1 MNGKKKKIED
11 SRLKRLFLLAEI
23 DNFTKDERKQ
33 YYNNIIDTAAEEE
46 VKAFYRS

>member
-1 MNGKKKKIED
+1 MNGDAEKIED

-33 YYNNIIDTAAEEE
+33 YT